1 MAVFNNILAG
11 ASGQAGGAGYEIE
24 RSLRFNSADSSY
36 LSRGSFANSDTK
48 TMTFSFWLKRSALT
62 AQVATQYIFSGGSN
76 GTIFFDSGN
85 GDKLSFNLRGTSGTN
100 FFTHTLAELRD
111 VGAWY
116 HIVVALDFGN
126 ATQSERFKCYIN
138 GVEQGMSATAYP
150 NNAFHAGG
158 TWYIG
163 SYTGTQNYPSFYLAD
178 FHYVAG
184 QALDPTDF
192 GEFDDNGVWQPI
204 EYAASGPNNGT
215 TWSDSVTTAD
225 GESTSNTFDRLFDGS
240 LSTVAANPDNTGA
253 DEASAITFTPTS
265 PISYTNS
272 VEVYHRGASG
282 NAVGKASLNDGATVN
297 CTLGQWNTIATGSG
311 SITKIEMWIDP
322 GTTSIGENAAAAI
335 RVDGVTLI
343 DGDTANI
350 GANGF
355 HLDFA
360 NGADLGN
367 DVSGNNNDWTPN
379 NLVGELQTGDL
390 GMDVVTYTGNGS
402 TQTISGLKF
411 QPDLLWIKS
420 RSAAYSHRLYD
431 SIRGVSDALYP
442 DLTDAEGASQGTNEN
457 LTSFTSDGFSL
468 GAATGID
475 AINANTVTFVAWAW
489 KAGGTPSSNTDGTI
503 TSSVSANTTYGFSI
517 VSYTGNG
524 TAGATIGHGLGVQ
537 PHMVIYKNRDSAT
550 DWVVGHVGADLL
562 NAPDQKRL
570 ILNGTQVAVDDGGS
584 YFNDTNPT
592 SSVITLGNHQNVNE
606 NTKKHVGYF
615 FAPVAG
621 YSAFGSYTGNGS
633 TTGPIVTTGFKPG
646 WLMIKRSDSADSWQI
661 LDATRS
667 PSNPADDHLFA
678 DLSNAEGSTA
688 SRGVDFLSNGFQLRG
703 DNGGI
708 NASGGTYIYAAF
720 AAGTPGE
727 DLDLLFDSATN
738 GTQEDTGAG
747 GEVSG
752 NYCTLNP
759 LFSSTTLTNG
769 NLDAEGPSNAW
780 HIGRGTFAF
789 PTSDKWYWEAT
800 VKGTSSASYA
810 ISVATASAANSVAD
824 FTTGTGYY
832 GVVNNTGSTTNKVSN
847 GTATTI
853 STAAAW
859 AQNDILMCAYD
870 GATGKVWFGR
880 NGTWYPPTSGGS
892 AGNPGAGTNET
903 MTASG
908 TVFPA
913 VHCYGTS
920 GDMTVNFGQRPFA
933 YSAPSGFKALCT
945 TNLDDP
951 TIADGSTAMD
961 VALYTGNGS
970 TQTISG
976 LDFSP
981 DFVWTKRRDGA
992 SSHGLFDVIRG
1003 ATKWLGSNSTNS
1015 EQTYSDSLIS
1025 FDSDGF
1031 TLGADTVWNGINQ
1044 SSQTYVAWTWDAGTS
1059 TVSNTDGSITS
1070 SVRANASAGFS
1081 VVTAT
1086 GSSSSSATVGHGL
1099 NAAPELIFVKLR
1111 VTAGNG
1117 FDQDWQVYHSS
1128 IGNTG
1133 GLKLNTTAAT
1143 ETSSAIWNNTSP
1155 TSTTFS
1161 IGASSRYDGNFVA
1174 YCFTPVEGYSAF
1186 GSYTGN
1192 GSTNGPF
1199 VYTGFR
1205 PRWIMTKRTDAT
1217 GEWWISDSARDTY
1230 NAASTFLWAQSSGAE
1245 VSSTSYD
1252 YDILSNGFKLKT
1264 TYADRNASG
1273 GTFVYA
1279 AFAENPFKT
1288 ARAR

>member
-1 MAVFNNILAG
+1 MTIPGSAISLLSATAG
-11 ASGQAGGAGYEIE
+11 APAGYEIE
-24 RSLRFNSADSSY
+24 RSLRFNSADSAY
-36 LSRGSFANSDTK
+36 LNRTPSSAGNRKTWTWSGWVKKNKSVRGVLFGGGTTQSDAGFSSIEFESDDTLRVTGWNTLWAKSEAVYRDYSAWAHVVVSFNSTESSAANQIKLYVNGQQITK
-48 TMTFSFWLKRSALT
+48 ATENALT
-62 AQVATQYIFSGGSN
+62 QNADYGINQTARH
-76 GTIFFDSGN
+76 TI
-85 GDKLSFNLRGTSGTN
+85 
-100 FFTHTLAELRD
+100 
-111 VGAWY
+111 GA
-116 HIVVALDFGN
+116 I
-126 ATQSERFKCYIN
+126 SEDANPK
-138 GVEQGMSATAYP
+138 SD
-150 NNAFHAGG
+150 
-158 TWYIG
+158 
-163 SYTGTQNYPSFYLAD
+163 FYLAD
-178 FHYVAG
+178 VQFIDG
-184 QALDPTDF
+184 QALAPTDF

-204 EYAASGPNNGT
+204 EYAASGPNDGT
-215 TWSDSVTTAD
+215 TWSNSCSGTIYSASL
-225 GESTSNTFDRLFDGS
+225 GYANAFDGS
-240 LSTVAANPDNTGA
+240 LATYSHAANGNT
-253 DEASAITFTPTS
+253 ITFTPS
-265 PISYTNS
+265 SAIPVSSS
-272 VEVYHRGASG
+272 VRIFCA
-282 NAVGKASLNDGATVN
+282 L
-297 CTLGQWNTIATGSG
+297 G
-311 SITKIEMWIDP
+311 SITGST
-322 GTTSIGENAAAAI
+322 GTADVTINGTSYVSTANTNRSDGYFTVTGITSITSITWERAADNDLVAVSAI
-335 RVDGVTLI
+335 EVDGVTLI

-411 QPDLLWIKS
+411 QPDFVWIKNRGATGNHTLWDVVRGANKRLMS
-420 RSAAYSHRLYD
+420 DSTAAEATRT
-431 SIRGVSDALYP
+431 GG
-442 DLTDAEGASQGTNEN
+442 LTA
-457 LTSFTSDGFSL
+457 FTSDGFTH
-468 GAATGID
+468 GNDGTG
-475 AINANTVTFVAWAW
+475 NTNNDTYVSWAW
-489 KAGGTPSSNTDGTI
+489 KAGGTASLNENGSID
-503 TSSVSANTTYGFSI
+503 SQVSANTDYGFSI
-517 VSYTGNG
+517 VKY
-524 TAGATIGHGLGVQ
+524 AGKSGGGSWGHGLNAPPEFIIFKRYTAAQNWFVWLRESDGT
-537 PHMVIYKNRDSAT
+537 YLEFEGLNNNTAAYSSRDNVSAT
-550 DWVVGHVGADLL
+550 STTVTLSSFAE
-562 NAPDQKRL
+562 
-570 ILNGTQVAVDDGGS
+570 
-584 YFNDTNPT
+584 FNSDP
-592 SSVITLGNHQNVNE
+592 SSDYIAYCWSE
-606 NTKKHVGYF
+606 
-615 FAPVAG
+615 VAG
-621 YSAFGSYTGNGS
+621 FSKFGSYTGNGS